1 MEPSRIP
8 GIEPLGEE
16 HQTWRLILGLAIYL
30 LALVGLIAY
39 LRWKLPRTMDEP
51 PAPPDDSEGQ

>member
-1 MEPSRIP
+1 VEPSHIP
-8 GIEPLGEE
+8 GIEPSGEA

-39 LRWKLPRTMDEP
+39 LRWKLPRRMDD
-51 PAPPDDSEGQ
+51 PPDGDGGEGQ